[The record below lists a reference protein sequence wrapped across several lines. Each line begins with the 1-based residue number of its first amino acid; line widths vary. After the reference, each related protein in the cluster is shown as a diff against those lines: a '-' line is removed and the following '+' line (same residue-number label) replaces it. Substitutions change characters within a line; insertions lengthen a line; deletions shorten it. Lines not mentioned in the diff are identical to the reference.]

1 MSGAG
6 RGRGGSGLLDRLRR
20 DGGAAA
26 VEFALI
32 LPLLLLIIFGIIDFG
47 RMLNAQS
54 SANQAAREAARVVM
68 LGGDRDEAQDRVDWA
83 VGATGMASP
92 VINSSCPAN
101 PEEDDDARVTV
112 TYRFQFIT
120 PVGVL
125 AGIFGDGDDGSVDL
139 TGKGVMPCR
148 A

>member
-1 MSGAG
+1 MSWVWRRSAW
-6 RGRGGSGLLDRLRR
+6 RGRVRQDF
-20 DGGAAA
+20 GAAA

-47 RMLNAQS
+47 RMLNAQTTT
-54 SANQAAREAARVVM
+54 NQAAREAARVVM
-68 LGGDRDEAQDRVDWA
+68 LGGDQGDAQGRVDWA
-83 VGATGMASP
+83 VGGTGLATTM
-92 VINSSCPAN
+92 VNSSCPAN
-101 PEEDDDARVTV
+101 PDADDDARVTV
-112 TYRFQFIT
+112 TYEFTFIT

-125 AGIFGDGDDGSVDL
+125 AGLFANGEDDTVGL

>member
-1 MSGAG
+1 V
-6 RGRGGSGLLDRLRR
+6 RQDL
-20 DGGAAA
+20 GAAA

-47 RMLNAQS
+47 RMLNAQTTT
-54 SANQAAREAARVVM
+54 NQAAREAARVVM
-68 LGGDRDEAQDRVDWA
+68 LGGDQGDAQDRVDWA
-83 VGATGMASP
+83 VGGTGLATSA
-92 VINSSCPAN
+92 VNSACPAN
-101 PEEDDDARVTV
+101 PDADDDARVTV
-112 TYRFQFIT
+112 TYEFTFIT

-125 AGIFGDGDDGSVDL
+125 AGLFDNGEDDTVGL